1 VYEQEK
7 ANLWSEKATL
17 VRDLKDLKMV
27 SQEWMYKNIFNMSD
41 DEWKAEQLKVINDLK
56 LGFRQEQIES
66 EGNDPAVTGESFGT
80 PHDLAS
86 LSQQSGEDE
95 GGEEEGG
102 NAFGESEGGA
112 PEGGFD
118 GAGRPKEG
126 GTYGKDK
133 SPFGRDPLGNKSV
146 DITPE
151 RPSRG
156 YNANEVVNKQHASAM
171 LSKMKSKRKSSKIIT
186 ESLKI
191 DDGFVESPLLDEK
204 NIMDSDN

>member
-1 VYEQEK
+1 
-7 ANLWSEKATL
+7 
-17 VRDLKDLKMV
+17 
-27 SQEWMYKNIFNMSD
+27 MSD

-56 LGFRQEQIES
+56 LGFRQEQIS
-66 EGNDPAVTGESFGT
+66 NEGNDPAVTGESFGT
-80 PHDLAS
+80 PHDLAA
-86 LSQQSGEDE
+86 LSQQSKDEDD
-95 GGEEEGG
+95 GGDDEQGSP
-102 NAFGESEGGA
+102 FGESEGGA

-133 SPFGRDPLGNKSV
+133 SPFGRDPLGNKSI
-146 DITPE
+146 DIKPE

-156 YNANEVVNKQHASAM
+156 YNANEVLNKEHTSAM